1 MAGLSGKE
9 REELLRQLEGVALPR
24 HVGVIMD
31 GNGRWASR
39 RMLPRK
45 AGHRAGAEVLGTIAR
60 FARDAGI
67 EYITFYTF
75 STENWKR
82 PQSEVQGLMELLH
95 NYLSQSNKY
104 IGENIRVRFL
114 GDLSALSPQL
124 QEQCRHVQEESQ
136 GNTGLNMN
144 LALNYGGQDEIV
156 HAARSLARDVQA
168 GLLAPEDIDAPLLSS
183 RLYTAGMP
191 ECDVIIRPSG
201 EMRLSNFLLW
211 QAAYAEFVFMDT
223 LWPDFTERDFVR
235 ALTEYAHR
243 SRRFG
248 GR

>member
-1 MAGLSGKE
+1 MANLSEEE
-9 REELLRQLEGVALPR
+9 RGALLRQLGGLSLPR
-24 HVGVIMD
+24 HAGVIMD
-31 GNGRWASR
+31 GNGRWAQQ

-45 AGHRAGAEVLGTIAR
+45 AGHRAGAETLGTIAR

-82 PQSEVQGLMELLH
+82 PESEVQGLMELLH

-114 GDLSALSPQL
+114 GDLSALSPEL
-124 QEQCRHVQEESQ
+124 QEECRRTEEESR

-156 HAARSLARDVQA
+156 RAAQSLARNVQA
-168 GLLAPEDIDAPLLSS
+168 GALAPEDIDIPLFAS

-223 LWPDFTERDFVR
+223 LWPDFTEQDFVR
-235 ALTEYAHR
+235 ALMEYARR